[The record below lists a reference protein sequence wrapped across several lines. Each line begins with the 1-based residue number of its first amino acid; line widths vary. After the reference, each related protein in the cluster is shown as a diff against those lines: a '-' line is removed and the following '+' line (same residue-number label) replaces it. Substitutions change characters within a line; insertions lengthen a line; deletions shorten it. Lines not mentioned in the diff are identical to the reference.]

1 MNDTPRPQGLYRPA
15 KRFGSLIFTA
25 GLTPRKDGALIL
37 TGQVDPEKPVS
48 FYHDAARQAAKN
60 ALAAA
65 VSVLR
70 KGETLGE
77 VLSMTVI
84 VNAPAGYTLHTKIAD
99 LVSECLVEAL
109 GENGVGCRTAV
120 GASSLPGDAPLE
132 INLVMSICS
141 EDHPSGN

>member
-1 MNDTPRPQGLYRPA
+1 
-15 KRFGSLIFTA
+15 
-25 GLTPRKDGALIL
+25 
-37 TGQVDPEKPVS
+37 
-48 FYHDAARQAAKN
+48 
-60 ALAAA
+60 
-65 VSVLR
+65 
-70 KGETLGE
+70 
-77 VLSMTVI
+77 MTVI

>member
-15 KRFGSLIFTA
+15 KRAGNLIFTA
-25 GLTPRKDGALIL
+25 GLTPRKDGVLIL
-37 TGQVDPEKPVS
+37 TGQADPKKPLD
-48 FYHDAARQAAKN
+48 FYRDAARQAAKN

-65 VSVLR
+65 SSVL
-70 KGETLGE
+70 KDGEALGE

-99 LVSECLVEAL
+99 FASEYLVEAL
-109 GENGVGCRTAV
+109 GERGIGCRTAI

-132 INLVMSICS
+132 INLVMSVQ
-141 EDHPSGN
+141 